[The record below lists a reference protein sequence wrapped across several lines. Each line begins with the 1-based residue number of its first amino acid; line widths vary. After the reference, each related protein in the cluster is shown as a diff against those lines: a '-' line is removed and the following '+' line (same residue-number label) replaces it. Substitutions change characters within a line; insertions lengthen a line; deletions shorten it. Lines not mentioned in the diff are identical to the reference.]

1 MMEDDDAWIPCEAC
15 DTLVRFCDF
24 DVHMRE
30 CVNMPM
36 PMPMPQLSELMSLPP
51 LFVVMHH
58 GHGVAAAAAAAAAHG
73 VAAPAQPGD
82 EEEVE
87 GDAPPVWSII
97 LQAAAS
103 VASSNNTYDIN
114 TLLAESMGGDV
125 DTPVADPDKVLRA
138 ATMTKV
144 EEDSKC
150 PICYEDLVGEAE
162 KGVAIVET
170 VPCGHAF
177 CSPCIR
183 TWLSRKSRCPVCMT
197 ELRSIISR

>member
-1 MMEDDDAWIPCEAC
+1 MENDDDDDDAWIPCEAC

-24 DVHMRE
+24 DAHMRE
-30 CVNMPM
+30 CMPM
-36 PMPMPQLSELMSLPP
+36 TMPPLSGLMSLPP

-58 GHGVAAAAAAAAAHG
+58 GVAAAAAPG
-73 VAAPAQPGD
+73 VAAPGD
-82 EEEVE
+82 EEEEGGE

-97 LQAAAS
+97 LNAVAS
-103 VASSNNTYDIN
+103 SSNNTYDIN
-114 TLLAESMGGDV
+114 TMLAESMGGDV